1 MKLED
6 LLKLKIAL
14 NHILEKNLDI
24 EDFNILDK
32 WGLIERKYING
43 INYVFYPSQKDAKEL
58 IKQIEK

>member
-1 MKLED
+1 MELED

-14 NHILEKNLDI
+14 NHILENTLDS

-32 WGLIERKYING
+32 WGLIENKNING
-43 INYVFYPSQKDAKEL
+43 VYYVLYPSNEDAKEL

>member
-1 MKLED
+1 MELED

-14 NHILEKNLDI
+14 NHIIENTLDI

-32 WGLIERKYING
+32 WGLIENKNING
-43 INYVFYPSQKDAKEL
+43 VYYVLYPSNEDAKEL